1 MTRFGIIAGSVL
13 ALSFPV
19 TAASAA
25 SLSGFGA
32 VTSGTDAGIV
42 KIHGVHRSC
51 ESDRFGWHR
60 SPWWGDRDSCRSHW
74 GWGWGR
80 WRGHRDHDDDDRH
93 GQRHDGRNG
102 RDDDDRRGPRNE
114 GRNGHDHDD
123 NRPVA
128 RGEYHPPQQQ
138 QVPAQR
144 KWNQGSY

>member
-32 VTSGTDAGIV
+32 VASGTDAGIV

-51 ESDRFGWHR
+51 DSDRFGWHR

-74 GWGWGR
+74 GWGR
-80 WRGHRDHDDDDRH
+80 WRGHHGHDDDDRH
-93 GQRHDGRNG
+93 GWRHEGRNG
-102 RDDDDRRGPRNE
+102 RDDDDHRGSRNE
-114 GRNGHDHDD
+114 GRNGHDRDD